1 MPNAHHYQAD
11 LEWTGAAQGPTADY
25 RSYSREFVLRLP
37 GKAEL
42 RGSSDPHFVGDPT
55 LHNPEDLLLAAVA
68 SCHLLSWLSLCARQ
82 GVRVLRYRDTPEA
95 TMAWN
100 GETFAFT
107 EAVLHPRATILAGD
121 DVALAIA
128 LHQEAHRVCFIAR
141 SVAFPIRCE
150 AQVDRAVT

>member
-1 MPNAHHYQAD
+1 MPTIHRYTAD
-11 LEWTGAAQGPTADY
+11 LEWTGAARGPTADY
-25 RSYSREFVLRLP
+25 QTYSREFLLRLP
-37 GKAEL
+37 GKTEL
-42 RGSSDPHFVGDPT
+42 RGSSDPHFVGDPS

-82 GVRVLRYRDTPEA
+82 GLRVLRYRDAPQA

-107 EAVLHPRATILAGD
+107 EVVLHPRATIQAGD
-121 DVALAIA
+121 DIAAALA
-128 LHQEAHRVCFIAR
+128 LHDEAHRVCFIAR

-150 AQVDRAVT
+150 PQVL